1 MTRSSSNTAG
11 ITTSYGGGVEI
22 DFASGYSLLGGKSLT
37 GRKGKESQSPADKV
51 DETPVLVL

>member
-1 MTRSSSNTAG
+1 MVV
-11 ITTSYGGGVEI
+11 VEI